1 MRIAIFSRVL
11 FLSGVTTHII
21 DLTKE
26 LTNKGNK
33 VFIFTSGAENTKS
46 TANIELVERLKSVG
60 GIIIN
65 VPFPKSHISKVDYI
79 IKMIK
84 SLPIVKKELKS
95 NAIDIIHIHTP
106 ALSFIPKLFN
116 KKFIKTIHVKDLSLS
131 FLNRKATHEITI
143 SRETYDEAKKNFSY
157 QDHEVSLIFNGVDKR
172 FSRVS
177 SIEEKVDTKRN
188 YKISSDKIVIGI
200 VGSVQYR
207 KGHDIL
213 IKALKQLP
221 TTLKDKIIL
230 LILGEGNES
239 DEKWLLNLISENS
252 LNDRIIKLP
261 FQDPKPFYDIMDI
274 FVLPSRL
281 EGFGLV
287 VIEAMLSKCCV
298 VRSDTEG
305 AYDQISH
312 GETGF
317 IFKNENIE
325 ELKSILE
332 HLIKDESLRKRVASN
347 GKEFALNN
355 FTSDIMA
362 EKTIEVYQ
370 KVINLK

>member
-1 MRIAIFSRVL
+1 MRIAILARVL

-21 DLTKE
+21 DLSKE
-26 LTNKGNK
+26 LINRGNE
-33 VFIFTSGAENTKS
+33 VFIFTSGPEFLES
-46 TANIELVERLKSVG
+46 EANNGLLSKLEIIGAQIIKIDFPNSISNKILYGFKMLKSIPVV
-60 GIIIN
+60 N
-65 VPFPKSHISKVDYI
+65 
-79 IKMIK
+79 
-84 SLPIVKKELKS
+84 KKLKDLK
-95 NAIDIIHIHTP
+95 IDIIHVHTP
-106 ALSFIPKLFN
+106 ALSFIPVLLR
-116 KKFIKTIHVKDLSLS
+116 KKYVKTIHIADLSLS

-143 SRETYDEAKKNFSY
+143 SRETFIEAKRKFNY
-157 QDHEVSLIFNGVDKR
+157 NDNELTLIFNGVDKR

-177 SIEEKVDTKRN
+177 SIEERLDTKRN

-213 IKALKQLP
+213 IKALEQLP

-261 FQDPKPFYDIMDI
+261 FQDPKPFYDMMDI

-287 VIEAMLSKCCV
+287 VIEAMLSNCCV

-317 IFKNENIE
+317 LFENENVI
-325 ELKSILE
+325 ELKNILE
-332 HLIKDESLRKRVASN
+332 KLINDDRLRMEVAKN
-347 GKEFALNN
+347 GREFALKN

-362 EKTIEVYQ
+362 EKTLEVYQ
-370 KVINLK
+370 KVINL

>member
-1 MRIAIFSRVL
+1 MRIAILARVL

-21 DLTKE
+21 DLSKE
-26 LTNKGNK
+26 LINRGNE
-33 VFIFTSGAENTKS
+33 VFIFTSGPEFLES
-46 TANIELVERLKSVG
+46 EANNGLLSKLEIVGAQIIKIDFPNSISNKILYGFKMLKSIPVV
-60 GIIIN
+60 N
-65 VPFPKSHISKVDYI
+65 
-79 IKMIK
+79 
-84 SLPIVKKELKS
+84 KKLKDLK
-95 NAIDIIHIHTP
+95 IDIIHVHTP
-106 ALSFIPKLFN
+106 ALSFIPVLLR
-116 KKFIKTIHVKDLSLS
+116 KKYVKTIHIADLSLS

-143 SRETYDEAKKNFSY
+143 SRETFIEAKRKFNY
-157 QDHEVSLIFNGVDKR
+157 NDNELTLIFNGVDKR

-177 SIEEKVDTKRN
+177 SIEERLDTKRN

-213 IKALKQLP
+213 IKALEQLP

-281 EGFGLV
+281 EGFPLV
-287 VIEAMLSKCCV
+287 AIEAFLSGCCV
-298 VRSDTEG
+298 VRSNVEG
-305 AYDQISH
+305 AYDQIEDSK
-312 GETGF
+312 TGF
-317 IFKNENIE
+317 LFEKENFFNLENI
-325 ELKSILE
+325 LE
-332 HLIKDESLRKRVASN
+332 KLIQDEKLRSEVAHN
-347 GKEFALNN
+347 GRQFALQN
-355 FTSDIMA
+355 FTSDIMT
-362 EKTIEVYQ
+362 EKTIEVY
-370 KVINLK
+370 KNVINLK

>member
-1 MRIAIFSRVL
+1 MHIVKLLTKINETGL
-11 FLSGVTTHII
+11 TTNTL
-21 DLTKE
+21 DLTESFVK
-26 LTNKGNK
+26 KGHTVT
-33 VFIFTSGAENTKS
+33 VFIGKSEYYNDGLKYLEERFADSGANIIWYGNVNKS
-46 TANIELVERLKSVG
+46 GILQKILQTVFILYKIVCLK
-60 GIIIN
+60 
-65 VPFPKSHISKVDYI
+65 P
-79 IKMIK
+79 
-84 SLPIVKKELKS
+84 
-95 NAIDIIHIHTP
+95 DIIHAQSP
-106 ALSFIPKLFN
+106 YLSFIPWLLR
-116 KKFIKTIHVKDLSLS
+116 KKFVSTVHVADLPKR
-131 FLNRKATHEITI
+131 FEYKNATRVIAI
-143 SRETYDEAKKNFSY
+143 SDETKKYAINHFQY
-157 QDHEVSLIFNGVDKR
+157 KEDDIDLVFHGVSLRYENKITNSEIK
-172 FSRVS
+172 SLK
-177 SIEEKVDTKRN
+177 EKLNILDT
-188 YKISSDKIVIGI
+188 DIVIGI
-200 VGSVQYR
+200 VASIEKR

-213 IKALKQLP
+213 LNAI
-221 TTLKDKIIL
+221 DK
-230 LILGEGNES
+230 LG
-239 DEKWLLNLISENS
+239 S
-252 LNDRIIKLP
+252 LNSNIKVLIVGSYKSKNEQGWLENEINNTDLVDKVCIVP
-261 FQDPKPFYDIMDI
+261 YQDPKPFYDMMDI

>member
-26 LTNKGNK
+26 LTVKGNK
-33 VFIFTSGAENTKS
+33 VFIFTSGAENIKS
-46 TANIELVERLKSVG
+46 EANLQLIDKLKSVG

-65 VPFPKSHISKVDYI
+65 IPFPKSSNSKIKYI
-79 IKMIK
+79 LKMIK
-84 SLPIVKKELKS
+84 SLPVIKKELAS
-95 NAIDIIHIHTP
+95 NAIDVIHVHTP
-106 ALSFIPKLFN
+106 ALSFIPKLLN
-116 KKFIKTIHVKDLSLS
+116 RKFVKTIHVKDLSLS
-131 FLNRKATHEITI
+131 FLNIKATHEITI
-143 SRETYDEAKKNFSY
+143 SRETYNESQQKFNYKKDELT
-157 QDHEVSLIFNGVDKR
+157 LIFNGVDIR
-172 FSRVS
+172 YSLLTDD
-177 SIEEKVDTKRN
+177 ETKN
-188 YKISSDKIVIGI
+188 GIKTKFNISKNKIIIGI
-200 VGSVQYR
+200 VGSIQYR
-207 KGHDIL
+207 KGHDVLLKAISEL
-213 IKALKQLP
+213 PIDIKN
-221 TTLKDKIIL
+221 KIEL
-230 LILGEGNES
+230 VILGEGNKK
-239 DEKWLLNLISENS
+239 DEKWLSNLVTENF
-252 LNDRIIKLP
+252 LENIVIKLP
-261 FQDPKPFYDIMDI
+261 FQDPKPFYDMMDI

-332 HLIKDESLRKRVASN
+332 HLIKDESLRERVALN
-347 GKEFALNN
+347 GKKFALNN

-362 EKTIEVYQ
+362 DNTLKVYQ
-370 KVINLK
+370 KVIDLK